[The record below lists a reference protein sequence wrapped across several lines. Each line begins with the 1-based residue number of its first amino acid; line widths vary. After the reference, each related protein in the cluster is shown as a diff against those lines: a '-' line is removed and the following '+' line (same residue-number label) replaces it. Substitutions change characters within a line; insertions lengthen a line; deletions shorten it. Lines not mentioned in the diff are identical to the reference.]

1 MSTPELEMELAHELR
16 AIVHKVAKHTT
27 SDDALREAILQA
39 RAMHGLLGEAP
50 RPRWFDTLDDDGRSD
65 ERNLDFNAYGL
76 YRGRANPIAPPVDA
90 SVIELPDG
98 RPAVQALVTC
108 SRLYEGPP
116 NGVHGGYVAGL
127 FDDILGGTMRFVG
140 GPTGV
145 TGTLEVKYRKVTPLD
160 TELRFVAWVEHASGR
175 RIHSRA
181 TCHAGEL
188 LTAEADALFVRVD
201 MRRLA
206 EGHADYKPRAY
217 DPGP

>member
-65 ERNLDFNAYGL
+65 ARNLDFNAYGL

-127 FDDILGGTMRFVG
+127 FDDILGGTMRFV
-140 GPTGV
+140 
-145 TGTLEVKYRKVTPLD
+145 
-160 TELRFVAWVEHASGR
+160 AWVEHASGR